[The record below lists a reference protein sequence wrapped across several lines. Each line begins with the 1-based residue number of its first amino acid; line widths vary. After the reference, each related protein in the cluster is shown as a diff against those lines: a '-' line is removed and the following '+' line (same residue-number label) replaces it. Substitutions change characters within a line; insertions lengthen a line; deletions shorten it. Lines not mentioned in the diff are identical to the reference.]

1 MNEFFGI
8 RYEFDKQV
16 VWRTI
21 DYLINIHA
29 KGYICV
35 ADGVVLSHANTNPHY
50 TPVLN
55 ASLFSI
61 CDSNWVPLYLRLIYG
76 KRYNAYCGSELFKD
90 IIAKRKYN
98 MVFVGGS
105 EYLLQNLKQNMA
117 PYDRRIMQMKFLSL
131 PFADVADFQYKAIAE
146 EINSASP
153 DIIWIALGAPKQE
166 LFMNNLIP
174 HIDKGV
180 LIGVGAVFN
189 FFSGIE
195 GQNRAPDWMI
205 TARLEWLYRI
215 FKEPRKQVVR
225 VFRIVQT
232 TPGILIRELYK

>member
-35 ADGVVLSHANTNPHY
+35 ADGVVLSHANTNPQY

-55 ASLFSI
+55 ASIFSV

-76 KRYNAYCGSELFKD
+76 KRYNAYCGSELFRD

-105 EYLLQNLKQNMA
+105 EEILNNLRQNMA
-117 PYDRRIMQMKFLSL
+117 AFDRQILHMKFLSL
-131 PFADVADFQYKAIAE
+131 PFNEVADFHYNAIAE
-146 EINSASP
+146 EINNASP
-153 DIIWIALGAPKQE
+153 DIIWVALGAPKQE
-166 LFMNNLIP
+166 LFMNRLIP
-174 HIDKGV
+174 HIDRGV

-195 GQNRAPDWMI
+195 SRKRAPAWMI
-205 TARLEWLYRI
+205 NSRLEWFYRVI
-215 FKEPRKQVVR
+215 KEPRKQLFR
-225 VFRIVQT
+225 VFKIVQT
-232 TPGILIRELYK
+232 TPGILIREIRK